1 MTTQMEFTPNFTT
14 ESSIKFELPW
24 ARFPFSFFFF
34 CERVRRGWGGVG
46 ALKFAPNCGG
56 CCKFKTN
63 FLIKLL
69 CPRVNSNYTGPHR
82 HLASLSICQ
91 RYFIFCYF
99 FFSILFTCFFSLPVF
114 FCGHRHPIHR
124 LIIKRPKE
132 QLVSFAVSPS
142 LCAFCLLRLLRFSN
156 RNDFA

>member
-99 FFSILFTCFFSLPVF
+99 FFLFYL
-114 FCGHRHPIHR
+114 
-124 LIIKRPKE
+124 
-132 QLVSFAVSPS
+132 LVSFPCPFFLRPSSSHPSAHHQTPQRTVSFFRCFTIAVR
-142 LCAFCLLRLLRFSN
+142 FLLAAAPPF
-156 RNDFA
+156 F